1 MGKTTKDE
9 SKNNSKKGSSFNISI
24 ILILLSAIIIGF
36 LSPSGLF
43 KCIFTFGV
51 FYMFLNFHS
60 IIHPIVTP
68 IFNFIHKAGSTRL
81 QKSNLINPK
90 SISTV
95 LLLILFIQCFFVN
108 YFFNRYTGMLVLDPF
123 AIYFWIISYGLN
135 ILYNNV
141 YISNTNNFKLG
152 VLPTIASCITTVICI
167 QVLKKNPYI
176 IHIPEQYA
184 TSGENIIFR
193 QFFTDYLPP
202 RYKTRL

>member
-9 SKNNSKKGSSFNISI
+9 SKNDSKKESSFNISI
-24 ILILLSAIIIGF
+24 ILILLSAVIIGF

-43 KCIFTFGV
+43 KCVFTFCV

-108 YFFNRYTGMLVLDPF
+108 YFFHRYTGILVLDPF

-141 YISNTNNFKLG
+141 YVSNTSNFKLG
-152 VLPTIASCITTVICI
+152 ALPTIASCITTVICI
-167 QVLKKNPYI
+167 QILKNNPYI

-184 TSGENIIFR
+184 SSGENIIFR